1 MSTAL
6 KDITGLVPSVHGA
19 STDSSWQGR
28 LHSAT
33 RLTKLY
39 FHTKEADHEKRYRRR
54 SESTEVYQPDRGH
67 CIRPRIYT
75 YVPDRGHQ
83 DRLGLPGL
91 FLRGDCPSTRCISE
105 VAIRYMIQAVDIF
118 LIGLVLMIFIRRI
131 ESDSDG
137 ANTWVKVTSIS
148 QLKRILIELV
158 VVILFVRTLEG
169 ILIIE
174 PGDYTWEN
182 PVLPLGILMLALA
195 LKFMNPGNTINGS
208 PCTLAGQP

>member
-1 MSTAL
+1 
-6 KDITGLVPSVHGA
+6 
-19 STDSSWQGR
+19 
-28 LHSAT
+28 
-33 RLTKLY
+33 
-39 FHTKEADHEKRYRRR
+39 
-54 SESTEVYQPDRGH
+54 
-67 CIRPRIYT
+67 
-75 YVPDRGHQ
+75 
-83 DRLGLPGL
+83 
-91 FLRGDCPSTRCISE
+91 
-105 VAIRYMIQAVDIF
+105 MIQAVDIF

-195 LKFMNPGNTINGS
+195 LKFMDPGNTINGS